1 MELDSILTASV
12 FASAIR
18 LATPYIF
25 AALGETFTQRSGILN
40 LGVDGMMLMGAFTGF
55 YAVFI
60 TQQEGTLSEPL
71 SLLFG
76 VLVALIVGGLM
87 GLAMAFVS
95 VTLKAKQG
103 ISGIGV
109 YLFGLG
115 LSELLFQQW
124 VGTPKAVHGF
134 PRITFPILSDIPVLG
149 QIFFHHNLLV
159 YVAFALV
166 PISSFVLNRT
176 TFGLMIR
183 AVGQNPEAADAMGV
197 SVAKVRY
204 ATTIIG
210 GMLAGL
216 GRSITVNRA
225 DQPVSAKPDRW
236 PGFYRGRVGLFRR
249 LASLGGGGRRLA
261 LQLCQCPAIADQGD
275 WPGYPVG
282 VRGHGSVCHYHCRP
296 GFRLQT
302 ARTAHR
308 LDQALRTWRIG
319 ASRSIESC
327 AL

>member
-1 MELDSILTASV
+1 MELDAIFTASV

-25 AALGETFTQRSGILN
+25 AALGETFAQRSGVLN

-76 VLVALIVGGLM
+76 VLIALLVGGLM

-124 VGTPKAVHGF
+124 VGTPKSVSGF
-134 PRITFPILSDIPVLG
+134 PRITFPILTDIPVLG
-149 QIFFHHNLLV
+149 EIFFHHNLLV

-166 PISSFVLNRT
+166 PISAFVLNRT

-204 ATTIIG
+204 ATTTIG

-216 GRSITVNRA
+216 AG
-225 DQPVSAKPDRW
+225 
-236 PGFYRGRVGLFRR
+236 
-249 LASLGGGGRRLA
+249 ASLSIALINLFQQNLTAGQGFIAVALVYFGGWRPWAVAAGAMLFSFVNA
-261 LQLCQCPAIADQGD
+261 LQLQIKVIGLDIPSEFAVMAPYVITIIALVFASKRQEQ
-275 WPGYPVG
+275 PTALTKPYE
-282 VRGHGSVCHYHCRP
+282 RG
-296 GFRLQT
+296 
-302 ARTAHR
+302 
-308 LDQALRTWRIG
+308 
-319 ASRSIESC
+319 E
-327 AL
+327 

>member
-1 MELDSILTASV
+1 MELDAIFTASV

-25 AALGETFTQRSGILN
+25 AALGETFAQRSGVLN

-60 TQQEGTLSEPL
+60 TQQEGALSEPL

-76 VLVALIVGGLM
+76 VLIALLVGGLM

-124 VGTPKAVHGF
+124 VGTPKSVSGF

-149 QIFFHHNLLV
+149 EIFFHHNLLV

-166 PISSFVLNRT
+166 PISAFVLNRT

-197 SVAKVRY
+197 SVARVRY
-204 ATTIIG
+204 ATTTIG

-216 GRSITVNRA
+216 AG
-225 DQPVSAKPDRW
+225 
-236 PGFYRGRVGLFRR
+236 
-249 LASLGGGGRRLA
+249 ASLSIALINLFQQNLTAGQGFIAVALVYFGGWRPWAVAAGAMLFSFVNA
-261 LQLCQCPAIADQGD
+261 LQLQIKVIGLDIPSEFAVMAPYVITIIALVFASKRQEQ
-275 WPGYPVG
+275 PTALTKPYE
-282 VRGHGSVCHYHCRP
+282 RG
-296 GFRLQT
+296 
-302 ARTAHR
+302 
-308 LDQALRTWRIG
+308 
-319 ASRSIESC
+319 E
-327 AL
+327 

>member
-1 MELDSILTASV
+1 MELDAIFTASV

-25 AALGETFTQRSGILN
+25 AALGETFAQRSGVLN

-76 VLVALIVGGLM
+76 VLIALLVGGLM

-124 VGTPKAVHGF
+124 VGTPKSVSGF

-149 QIFFHHNLLV
+149 EIFFHHNLLV

-166 PISSFVLNRT
+166 PISAFVLNRT

-197 SVAKVRY
+197 SVARVRY
-204 ATTIIG
+204 ATTTIG

-216 GRSITVNRA
+216 AG
-225 DQPVSAKPDRW
+225 
-236 PGFYRGRVGLFRR
+236 
-249 LASLGGGGRRLA
+249 ASLSIALINLFQQNLTAGQGFIAVALVYFGGWRPWAVAAGAMLFSFVNA
-261 LQLCQCPAIADQGD
+261 LQLQIKVIGLDIPSEFAVMAPYVITIIALVFASKRQEQ
-275 WPGYPVG
+275 PTALTKPYE
-282 VRGHGSVCHYHCRP
+282 RG
-296 GFRLQT
+296 
-302 ARTAHR
+302 
-308 LDQALRTWRIG
+308 
-319 ASRSIESC
+319 E
-327 AL
+327 

>member
-1 MELDSILTASV
+1 MGLDDIFTASV

-25 AALGETFTQRSGILN
+25 AALGETFAQRSGVLN

-55 YAVFI
+55 YAVFSA
-60 TQQEGTLSEPL
+60 QQAGSMSEPV

-124 VGTPKAVHGF
+124 VGTPKSVHGF
-134 PRITFPILSDIPVLG
+134 PRINFPILTDLPIIG
-149 QIFFHHNLLV
+149 EIFFHHNLLV

-166 PISSFVLNRT
+166 PISAFVLNNT

-197 SVAKVRY
+197 SVTRVRY
-204 ATTIIG
+204 ATTTIG

-216 GRSITVNRA
+216 AG
-225 DQPVSAKPDRW
+225 
-236 PGFYRGRVGLFRR
+236 
-249 LASLGGGGRRLA
+249 ASLSIALINLFQQNLTAGQGFIAVALVYFGGWRPWTVAAGAMLFSFVNA
-261 LQLCQCPAIADQGD
+261 LQLQIK
-275 WPGYPVG
+275 V
-282 VRGHGSVCHYHCRP
+282 
-296 GFRLQT
+296 
-302 ARTAHR
+302 
-308 LDQALRTWRIG
+308 IG
-319 ASRSIESC
+319 ADIPSEFAVMAPYVITIV
-327 AL
+327 ALIFATKRQEQPTALTRPYERGE

>member
-1 MELDSILTASV
+1 MGLDDIFTASV

-25 AALGETFTQRSGILN
+25 AALGETFAQRSGVLN
-40 LGVDGMMLMGAFTGF
+40 LGVDGIMLMGAFTGF
-55 YAVFI
+55 YAVFSA
-60 TQQEGTLSEPL
+60 QQAGAMSEPV
-71 SLLFG
+71 SLVFG
-76 VLVALIVGGLM
+76 VLVALIIGALM

-124 VGTPKAVHGF
+124 VGTPKSVSGF
-134 PRITFPILSDIPVLG
+134 PRLNFPVLTDLPVLG
-149 QIFFHHNLLV
+149 EILFHHNLLV

-166 PISSFVLNRT
+166 PISAYVLNNT

-197 SVAKVRY
+197 NVTRVRY
-204 ATTIIG
+204 ATTTIG

-216 GRSITVNRA
+216 AG
-225 DQPVSAKPDRW
+225 
-236 PGFYRGRVGLFRR
+236 
-249 LASLGGGGRRLA
+249 ASLSIALINLFQQNLTAGQGFIAVALVYFGGWRPWAVAAGALLFSFVNA
-261 LQLCQCPAIADQGD
+261 LQLQIK
-275 WPGYPVG
+275 V
-282 VRGHGSVCHYHCRP
+282 
-296 GFRLQT
+296 
-302 ARTAHR
+302 
-308 LDQALRTWRIG
+308 IG
-319 ASRSIESC
+319 ADIPSEFAVMAPYVITII
-327 AL
+327 ALVFAAKRQEQPTALTRPYERGE

>member
-1 MELDSILTASV
+1 MGLDEIFTASV

-25 AALGETFTQRSGILN
+25 AALGETFAQRSGVLN
-40 LGVDGMMLMGAFTGF
+40 LGVDGIMLMGAFTGF
-55 YAVFI
+55 YAVFSA
-60 TQQEGTLSEPL
+60 QQAEAMSEPV

-76 VLVALIVGGLM
+76 VLVALIIGGLM

-124 VGTPKAVHGF
+124 VGTPKSVHGF
-134 PRITFPILSDIPVLG
+134 PRINFPVLTDLPVLG
-149 QIFFHHNLLV
+149 EILFHHNLLV

-166 PISSFVLNRT
+166 PISAYVLNNT

-197 SVAKVRY
+197 NVARVRY
-204 ATTIIG
+204 ATTTIG

-216 GRSITVNRA
+216 AG
-225 DQPVSAKPDRW
+225 
-236 PGFYRGRVGLFRR
+236 
-249 LASLGGGGRRLA
+249 ASLSIALINLFQQNLTAGQGFIAVALVYFGGWRPWAVAAGAMLFSFVNA
-261 LQLCQCPAIADQGD
+261 LQLQIK
-275 WPGYPVG
+275 V
-282 VRGHGSVCHYHCRP
+282 
-296 GFRLQT
+296 
-302 ARTAHR
+302 
-308 LDQALRTWRIG
+308 IG
-319 ASRSIESC
+319 ADIPSEFAVMAPYVITII
-327 AL
+327 ALVFAAKRQEQPTALTRPYERGE

>member
-1 MELDSILTASV
+1 MGLDEIFTASV

-25 AALGETFTQRSGILN
+25 SALGETFAQRSGVLN
-40 LGVDGMMLMGAFTGF
+40 LGVDGMMLMGAFGGF
-55 YAVFI
+55 YAVYLA
-60 TQQEGTLSEPL
+60 QQNGTMSEPL
-71 SLLFG
+71 SLLLG
-76 VLVALIVGGLM
+76 VAVALIVGALM

-124 VGTPKAVHGF
+124 VGTPKSVSGF
-134 PRITFPILSDIPVLG
+134 PRIDFPILTDLPILG
-149 QIFFHHNLLV
+149 EIFFNHNLLV

-166 PISSFVLNRT
+166 PISAFVLNNT

-197 SVAKVRY
+197 SVTRVRY
-204 ATTIIG
+204 ATTTIG

-216 GRSITVNRA
+216 AG
-225 DQPVSAKPDRW
+225 
-236 PGFYRGRVGLFRR
+236 
-249 LASLGGGGRRLA
+249 ASLSIALINLFQQNLTAGQGFIAVALVYFGGWRPWTVAAGAMLFSFVNA
-261 LQLCQCPAIADQGD
+261 LQLQIK
-275 WPGYPVG
+275 V
-282 VRGHGSVCHYHCRP
+282 
-296 GFRLQT
+296 
-302 ARTAHR
+302 
-308 LDQALRTWRIG
+308 IG
-319 ASRSIESC
+319 ADIPSEFAVMAPYVITII
-327 AL
+327 ALVFATKRHEQPTALTKPYERGE

>member
-1 MELDSILTASV
+1 MDLDQIFTASV

-25 AALGETFTQRSGILN
+25 AALGETFAQRSGVLN

-60 TQQEGTLSEPL
+60 TQQDGALSEPL
-71 SLLFG
+71 SLVFG
-76 VLVALIVGGLM
+76 VIIALIVGGLM

-124 VGTPKAVHGF
+124 VGTPKSVSGF
-134 PRITFPILSDIPVLG
+134 PRIEFPLLTALPVLG
-149 QIFFHHNLLV
+149 QVIFNHNLLV
-159 YVAFALV
+159 YLAFALV
-166 PISSFVLNRT
+166 PVSAYVLNNT

-197 SVAKVRY
+197 SVARVRY
-204 ATTIIG
+204 ATTILG

-216 GRSITVNRA
+216 AG
-225 DQPVSAKPDRW
+225 
-236 PGFYRGRVGLFRR
+236 
-249 LASLGGGGRRLA
+249 ASLSIAQINLFQQNLTAGQGFIAVALVYFGGWRPWAVAAGAMLFSFVNA
-261 LQLCQCPAIADQGD
+261 LQLQIK
-275 WPGYPVG
+275 V
-282 VRGHGSVCHYHCRP
+282 
-296 GFRLQT
+296 
-302 ARTAHR
+302 
-308 LDQALRTWRIG
+308 IG
-319 ASRSIESC
+319 ADIPSEFAVMAPYVITII
-327 AL
+327 ALIFATKRQEQPTALTRPYERGE

>member
-1 MELDSILTASV
+1 MELDQIFTASV

-25 AALGETFTQRSGILN
+25 AALGETFAQRSGVLN
-40 LGVDGMMLMGAFTGF
+40 LGVDGMMLMGAFSGF

-60 TQQEGTLSEPL
+60 TQQSGAVSEPM

-76 VLVALIVGGLM
+76 VLIALTVGGLM

-115 LSELLFQQW
+115 LSELLFHQW
-124 VGTPKAVHGF
+124 VGTPKSVNGF
-134 PRITFPILSDIPVLG
+134 PRITFPLLTEMEVIG
-149 QIFFHHNLLV
+149 EIFFNHNLLV

-166 PISSFVLNRT
+166 PVSAYVLNRT

-197 SVAKVRY
+197 SVTRVRY
-204 ATTIIG
+204 ATVTIG

-216 GRSITVNRA
+216 AG
-225 DQPVSAKPDRW
+225 
-236 PGFYRGRVGLFRR
+236 
-249 LASLGGGGRRLA
+249 ASLSIALINLFQQNLTAGQGFIAVALVYFGGWRPWAVAAGAMLFSFVNA
-261 LQLCQCPAIADQGD
+261 LQLQIKVVGLDIPSEFAVMAPYVITIIALVFASKRQEQ
-275 WPGYPVG
+275 PTALTKPYE
-282 VRGHGSVCHYHCRP
+282 RG
-296 GFRLQT
+296 
-302 ARTAHR
+302 
-308 LDQALRTWRIG
+308 
-319 ASRSIESC
+319 E
-327 AL
+327 

>member
-1 MELDSILTASV
+1 MGLDDIFTASV

-25 AALGETFTQRSGILN
+25 AALGETFAQRSGVLN
-40 LGVDGMMLMGAFTGF
+40 LGVDGMMLMGAFGGF
-55 YAVFI
+55 YAVFAA
-60 TQQEGTLSEPL
+60 QQAESMSEPM

-124 VGTPKAVHGF
+124 VGTPKSVSGF
-134 PRITFPILSDIPVLG
+134 PRINFPILTDLPILG
-149 QIFFHHNLLV
+149 EILFHHNLLV

-166 PISSFVLNRT
+166 PISAFVLNNT

-197 SVAKVRY
+197 SVTRVRY
-204 ATTIIG
+204 ATTTIG

-216 GRSITVNRA
+216 AG
-225 DQPVSAKPDRW
+225 
-236 PGFYRGRVGLFRR
+236 
-249 LASLGGGGRRLA
+249 ASLSIALINLFQQNLTAGQGFIAVALVYFGGWRPWTVAAGAMLFSFVNA
-261 LQLCQCPAIADQGD
+261 LQLQIK
-275 WPGYPVG
+275 V
-282 VRGHGSVCHYHCRP
+282 
-296 GFRLQT
+296 
-302 ARTAHR
+302 
-308 LDQALRTWRIG
+308 IG
-319 ASRSIESC
+319 ADIPSEFAVMAPYVFTII
-327 AL
+327 ALIFATKRQEQPTALTRPYERGE

>member
-1 MELDSILTASV
+1 MGLDDIFTASV

-25 AALGETFTQRSGILN
+25 SALGETFAQRSGVLN
-40 LGVDGMMLMGAFTGF
+40 LGVDGMMLMGAFGGF
-55 YAVFI
+55 YAVYLA
-60 TQQEGTLSEPL
+60 QQYEAMSEPA
-71 SLLFG
+71 SLLLG

-124 VGTPKAVHGF
+124 VGTPKSVSGF
-134 PRITFPILSDIPVLG
+134 SRIDFPVLTDLPIVG
-149 QIFFHHNLLV
+149 EIFFNHNLLV

-166 PISSFVLNRT
+166 PISAYVLNNT

-197 SVAKVRY
+197 SVARVRY
-204 ATTIIG
+204 ATTTIG

-216 GRSITVNRA
+216 AG
-225 DQPVSAKPDRW
+225 
-236 PGFYRGRVGLFRR
+236 
-249 LASLGGGGRRLA
+249 ASLSIALINLFQQNLTAGQGFIAVALVYFGGWRPWTVAAGAMLFSFVNA
-261 LQLCQCPAIADQGD
+261 LQLQIK
-275 WPGYPVG
+275 V
-282 VRGHGSVCHYHCRP
+282 
-296 GFRLQT
+296 
-302 ARTAHR
+302 
-308 LDQALRTWRIG
+308 IG
-319 ASRSIESC
+319 ADIPSEFAVMAPYVITII
-327 AL
+327 ALVFATKRHEQPTALTKPYERGE

>member
-1 MELDSILTASV
+1 MGLDEILTASV

-25 AALGETFTQRSGILN
+25 AALGETFAQRSGVLN

-55 YAVFI
+55 YAVHLA
-60 TQQEGTLSEPL
+60 QQGETMSEPA
-71 SLLFG
+71 SLLLG
-76 VLVALIVGGLM
+76 VAVALIVGALM

-124 VGTPKAVHGF
+124 VGTPKSVNGF
-134 PRITFPILSDIPVLG
+134 PRIEFPLLTDLPIVG
-149 QIFFHHNLLV
+149 EIFFHHNLLV

-166 PISSFVLNRT
+166 PISAYVLNST

-197 SVAKVRY
+197 SVARVRY
-204 ATTIIG
+204 ATTTIG

-216 GRSITVNRA
+216 AG
-225 DQPVSAKPDRW
+225 
-236 PGFYRGRVGLFRR
+236 
-249 LASLGGGGRRLA
+249 ASLSIALINLFQQNLTAGQGFIAVALVYFGGWRPWTVAAGAMLFSFVNA
-261 LQLCQCPAIADQGD
+261 LQLQIK
-275 WPGYPVG
+275 V
-282 VRGHGSVCHYHCRP
+282 
-296 GFRLQT
+296 
-302 ARTAHR
+302 
-308 LDQALRTWRIG
+308 IG
-319 ASRSIESC
+319 ADIPSEFAVMAPYVITII
-327 AL
+327 ALVFATKRHEQPTALTKPYERGE